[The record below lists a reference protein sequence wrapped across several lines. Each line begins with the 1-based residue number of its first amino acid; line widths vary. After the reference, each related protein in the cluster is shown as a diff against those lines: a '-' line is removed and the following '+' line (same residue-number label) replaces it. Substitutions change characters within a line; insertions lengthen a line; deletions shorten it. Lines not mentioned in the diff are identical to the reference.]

1 MGKRLVTMLLVFCL
15 LLAAS
20 PLALASE
27 PEDTEYEDFFMA
39 LFETVHG
46 VMLVEGFSGDVLVAD
61 GQDYTFRA
69 EDDGYTYDIMAYMN
83 GEPVNAVNNGDGS
96 FTIRNVTGSLL
107 IGARKIPKPP
117 QPAQTQPAPQPVKPQ
132 PDPVPTT
139 PAPAPQP
146 VQPQPVPETPAEEPE
161 VVPEVPVEEV
171 VPEEPKPV
179 TPAPEKEEKPVK
191 PAASVEP
198 IPEAAEEKEPFPW
211 WIPVL
216 AVLGIGMIAAIILL
230 LSRRTVVFAVDGGTE
245 TKAQKILKGRT
256 AARPREPEKAGA
268 VFAGWFVDEGR
279 TKRWDFENAK
289 VEKHMILYAKWL
301 TA

>member
-1 MGKRLVTMLLVFCL
+1 MGKRLVTMLLVLCL
-15 LLAAS
+15 LFAAS
-20 PLALASE
+20 PMALASE
-27 PEDTEYEDFFMA
+27 LEAEYEDFFSA
-39 LFETVHG
+39 IFENVHA
-46 VMLVEGFSGDVLVAD
+46 VILVEGFSGEFLVAN
-61 GQDYTFRA
+61 GSDYTFRA
-69 EDDGYTYDIMAYMN
+69 EDDDFTYDIMAYMD
-83 GEPVNAVNNGDGS
+83 GEPVTAVDNGDGS

-132 PDPVPTT
+132 PAPAPT

-146 VQPQPVPETPAEEPE
+146 SQPQPVPETPPEEPE
-161 VVPEVPVEEV
+161 VLPEVPEEEA
-171 VPEEPKPV
+171 VPEPPTPVKPE
-179 TPAPEKEEKPVK
+179 PEKEEKPVK
-191 PAASVEP
+191 PAAPAEP
-198 IPEAAEEKEPFPW
+198 VPEVVEEKEPFPW

-289 VEKHMILYAKWL
+289 VENHMILYAKWL
-301 TA
+301 AA